1 MTRENY
7 AERNA
12 NIRDPVRFEEIP
24 PEQLQALCGAVIEIT
39 REQFRRPEIQEEF
52 ARWKAERKR
61 TALHSLEKTEAP
73 N

>member
-1 MTRENY
+1 MTRENH

-12 NIRDPVRFEEIP
+12 NIRDPVHFEEIP